1 MQVSALQLIQNQRK
15 EMENLVSIITPSYE
29 SERFIS
35 QTIDS
40 VLAQT
45 YQNWEMII
53 VDDVSPD
60 NSNKTISEYIKKD
73 SRIKLIKL
81 EKNSGPAVA
90 RNKAI
95 EEAKGRYIAFLDADD
110 LWKPE
115 KLEKQI
121 KFMEEKKCALSYS
134 AYETMSEEGVL
145 QNKYI
150 KPPLK
155 ISYKDLL
162 KSNYIGCLTAIYD
175 TQKVGKVFMPNIS
188 KRQDYGLWLKIL
200 RKIDFA
206 YGIDE
211 PLAIY
216 RIMSNSVSSN
226 KFKLLKFNY
235 KLFKEHE
242 KFSVW
247 KSIYYLGWN
256 VLLKVLKR

>member
-1 MQVSALQLIQNQRK
+1 MNNS
-15 EMENLVSIITPSYE
+15 VSIITPSYK

-35 QTIDS
+35 QTIES

-45 YQNWEMII
+45 YQDWEMII

-60 NSNKTISEYIKKD
+60 NSNYIIEEYSKTD
-73 SRIKLIKL
+73 SRIKFIKL
-81 EKNSGPAVA
+81 EKNSGPAIA

-121 KFMEEKKCALSYS
+121 NFMKEKNCDLSYS
-134 AYETMSEEGVL
+134 AYETMTEEGVL
-145 QNKYI
+145 ENKFI
-150 KPPLK
+150 MPPLK

-175 TQKVGKVFMPNIS
+175 TKKIGKIHMPLIN

-206 YGIDE
+206 YGINE
-211 PLAIY
+211 PLATY
-216 RIMSNSVSSN
+216 RLMSNSVSSN
-226 KFKLLKFNY
+226 KISLFKYHY
-235 KLFKEHE
+235 KLFTEFENIGK
-242 KFSVW
+242 
-247 KSIYYLGWN
+247 IRTLYYLCWH
-256 VLLKVLKR
+256 VLTKLIYR

>member
-1 MQVSALQLIQNQRK
+1 MF
-15 EMENLVSIITPSYE
+15 NLVSIITPSYK
-29 SERFIS
+29 SEKFIS
-35 QTIDS
+35 QTIKS

-45 YQNWEMII
+45 YQDWEMII

-60 NSNKTISEYIKKD
+60 NSNEIIEEYCKKD

-81 EKNSGPAVA
+81 EQNSGPAIA
-90 RNKAI
+90 RNRAI

-110 LWKPE
+110 LWKSD

-121 KFMEEKKCALSYS
+121 KFMEEKNCALSYS

-150 KPPLK
+150 NPPLK
-155 ISYKDLL
+155 LSYKDLL

-175 TQKVGKVFMPNIS
+175 TQKIGKVYMPSIS

-200 RKIDFA
+200 RKTDFA
-206 YGIDE
+206 YGMDE

-226 KFKLLKFNY
+226 KFKLLKYHY
-235 KLFKEHE
+235 KLFTEFENISFIKTL
-242 KFSVW
+242 
-247 KSIYYLGWN
+247 YYLTWHI
-256 VLLKVLKR
+256 LTKFIYR

>member
-1 MQVSALQLIQNQRK
+1 MNNI
-15 EMENLVSIITPSYE
+15 VSIITPSYN
-29 SERFIS
+29 SEKFIRD
-35 QTIDS
+35 TIES
-40 VLAQT
+40 VLFQT
-45 YQNWEMII
+45 YKNWEMII

-60 NSNKTISEYIKKD
+60 NSNEIIEKYSKKD

-90 RNKAI
+90 RNRAI
-95 EEAKGRYIAFLDADD
+95 QEAKGRYIAFLDADD

-121 KFMEEKKCALSYS
+121 KFMEEKNCALSYS
-134 AYETMSEEGVL
+134 TYETMSEEGVL

-150 KPPLK
+150 NPPLK

-175 TQKVGKVFMPNIS
+175 TQKIGKVYMPNIS

-200 RKIDFA
+200 RKTHFA
-206 YGIDE
+206 YGMDE
-211 PLAIY
+211 SLAVY
-216 RIMSNSVSSN
+216 RIRSNSVSSN

-242 KFSVW
+242 GFSTL
-247 KSIYYLGWN
+247 KSLYYLGWN
-256 VLLKVLKR
+256 VLVKVLKR

>member
-1 MQVSALQLIQNQRK
+1 MNNI
-15 EMENLVSIITPSYE
+15 VSIITPSYN
-29 SERFIS
+29 SEKFIRD
-35 QTIDS
+35 TMES
-40 VLAQT
+40 VLFQT
-45 YQNWEMII
+45 YKNWEMII

-60 NSNKTISEYIKKD
+60 NSNEIIEKYSKKD

-90 RNKAI
+90 RNRAI
-95 EEAKGRYIAFLDADD
+95 QEAKGRYIAFLDADD

-121 KFMEEKKCALSYS
+121 KFMEEKNCALSYS
-134 AYETMSEEGVL
+134 TYETMSEEGVL

-150 KPPLK
+150 NPPLK

-175 TQKVGKVFMPNIS
+175 IQKIGKVYMPNIS

-200 RKIDFA
+200 RKTNFA
-206 YGIDE
+206 YGMDE
-211 PLAIY
+211 SLAVY
-216 RIMSNSVSSN
+216 RIRSNSVSSN

-242 KFSVW
+242 GFSTL
-247 KSIYYLGWN
+247 KSLYYLGWN
-256 VLLKVLKR
+256 VLVKVLKR

>member
-1 MQVSALQLIQNQRK
+1 MSD
-15 EMENLVSIITPSYE
+15 LVSIITPSYK

-45 YQNWEMII
+45 YQKWEMII

-60 NSNKTISEYIKKD
+60 NSNKIIEEYCKKD

-90 RNKAI
+90 RNRAI
-95 EEAKGRYIAFLDADD
+95 EEAQGRYIAFLDADD

-121 KFMEEKKCALSYS
+121 MFMEEKNCALSYS
-134 AYETMSEEGVL
+134 AYETMSEEGEL

-150 KPPLK
+150 NPPLK

-162 KSNYIGCLTAIYD
+162 KSNHIGCLTAIYD
-175 TQKVGKVFMPNIS
+175 TQKIGKVYMPNIS

-200 RKIDFA
+200 RKTGFA
-206 YGIDE
+206 YGLE
-211 PLAIY
+211 ESLGVY

-226 KFKLLKFNY
+226 KFKLLKYHF
-235 KLFKEHE
+235 KLFTEFE
-242 KFSVW
+242 NIS
-247 KSIYYLGWN
+247 SIKALYYLVWN
-256 VLLKVLKR
+256 ILTKLIYR

>member
-1 MQVSALQLIQNQRK
+1 MTI
-15 EMENLVSIITPSYE
+15 VSIITPSYK

-35 QTIDS
+35 DTIES

-53 VDDVSPD
+53 IDDVSPD
-60 NSNKTISEYIKKD
+60 NSNKIIEEYCKKD

-90 RNKAI
+90 RNRAI

-121 KFMEEKKCALSYS
+121 RFMEEKNCALSYS
-134 AYETMSEEGVL
+134 AYETMTEEGQL
-145 QNKYI
+145 QNKLI
-150 KPPLK
+150 NPPLK
-155 ISYKDLL
+155 IAYKDLL

-175 TQKVGKVFMPNIS
+175 TGKVGKVFMPLIS

-200 RKIDFA
+200 RKTDFA

-211 PLAIY
+211 SLAVY

-235 KLFKEHE
+235 KLFREHE
-242 KFSVW
+242 GFSTL
-247 KSIYYLGWN
+247 KSLYYLAWN
-256 VLLKVLKR
+256 VLVKVLKR